1 MAKEFKIKYATRA
14 KLQKAIQ
21 QEIKAKGLIQDWAM
35 HDSIRISSATGDLN
49 TLYVTINCMYYY
61 VFQDRGANLTNGGV
75 IDPQFITYDAFN
87 SSMGMQFKS
96 EAFDQ
101 YVSWMMANYPI
112 LDVGNIIVEKMKVK
126 YRYNVIGGQEWG
138 YTGFYPSSGW
148 FSDSDT

>member
-35 HDSIRISSATGDLN
+35 HDSIRVSSATGDLN
-49 TLYVTINCMYYY
+49 TLYVTINAMYYY
-61 VFQDRGANLTNGGV
+61 VFQDRGANLWNGGV

-87 SSMGMQFKS
+87 SALGMQFKK
-96 EAFDQ
+96 EAVDA
-101 YVSWMMANYPI
+101 YVSWMLDNYPI
-112 LDVGNIIVEKMKVK
+112 LQVGNIMVENIKVK
-126 YRYNVIGGQEWG
+126 YRYNVIGGDEYG

-148 FSDSDT
+148 FEDR